1 MRTAIPSD
9 LLLRLMSA
17 TPEQYAAVERALG
30 MDADGGWKMEDRE
43 TKAEIAREDTR
54 PTSAVVAQAAFALM
68 VKLDARGKQK
78 APTPL
83 TVFRHYCIEGISAE
97 QTATKCR
104 CSKGTVMGRLRLI
117 ERVTRKK
124 PESFRA
130 MSDHLQRLDDNYTQT
145 GAREVYRRGLVDD
158 SESDS

>member
-1 MRTAIPSD
+1 MRAAIPSD

-17 TPEQYAAVERALG
+17 TPEQYAAVRRILG
-30 MDADGGWKMEDRE
+30 CAENEELDGGS
-43 TKAEIAREDTR
+43 TTGNR
-54 PTSAVVAQAAFALM
+54 PTSAEVAQAAFALM
-68 VKLDARGKQK
+68 VKLDAKGKQK

-83 TVFRHYCIEGISAE
+83 TVFRHYCIEGLSAE